1 MGLQAVLESTKF
13 KKVMVYIYGWGA
25 TVVLVGAM
33 FKIMHWPG
41 AGPMLVVGLSVEAL
55 IFFLAGLEPYH
66 PEIDWTRVYPELIVH
81 EGEEKVEHAKAPKT
95 LAKKGTPA
103 VDKLEESLQSA
114 GLQPDVFARLSE
126 GLKNLTATSAKIGDI
141 TEAVAATSDY
151 TKNLKSASSSVATLS
166 DTYQKSSQGI
176 AASTDSYKQAV
187 DSLNF
192 SVDGLTDAYGKS
204 SPKVSEAG
212 SNFVAAYNKLSQAMN
227 IDFTGLAEGNK
238 NYTLGLASLNKNLSA
253 LNAIFEL
260 QLQEADLEK
269 MMTDLQGSVEQSA
282 KYNQEITKLGRQLE
296 ALNTVY
302 GNMLAAMNVHVK

>member
-1 MGLQAVLESTKF
+1 MGITSFVESTGY
-13 KKVMVYIYGWGA
+13 KKVLVYVYGWGA
-25 TVVLVGAM
+25 TVVLIGAM

-55 IFFLAGLEPYH
+55 IFFLSGLEPYH
-66 PEIDWTRVYPELIVH
+66 PEIDWTRVYPELVVH
-81 EGEEKVEHAKAPKT
+81 EGEADAHAAKAPKKDE
-95 LAKKGTPA
+95 KKGTPA
-103 VDKLEESLQSA
+103 VDKLEQSLQDA
-114 GLQPDVFARLSE
+114 GLKPDVFQRLGE
-126 GLKNLTATSAKIGDI
+126 GLKNLTAASTKISDL
-141 TEAVAATSDY
+141 TDAHAATSEY
-151 TKNLKSASSSVATLS
+151 TKNLKSASSSVANLA
-166 DTYQKSSQGI
+166 DTYKKTSDEIKVSSG
-176 AASTDSYKQAV
+176 SYKQAV

-192 SVDGLTDAYGKS
+192 SVDGLTDSYGKLA
-204 SPKVSEAG
+204 PKVTEANT
-212 SNFVAAYNKLSQAMN
+212 SFLAAYNKLTQSLN
-227 IDFTGLAEGNK
+227 IDFAGLSDGNK
-238 NYTLGLASLNKNLSA
+238 NYTAGLATLNKNLSA

>member
-1 MGLQAVLESTKF
+1 MGLQAIIESTKF

-25 TVVLVGAM
+25 TVVLIGAM

-41 AGPMLVVGLSVEAL
+41 AGPMLVVGLSTEAV

-81 EGEEKVEHAKAPKT
+81 EGEEDAHSKTPKKVE
-95 LAKKGTPA
+95 KKGTPA
-103 VDKLEESLQSA
+103 VDKLEESLQAA
-114 GLQPDVFARLSE
+114 GMNADVFQRLGE
-126 GLKNLTATSAKIGDI
+126 GLKNLTTASSKITDL
-141 TEAVAATSDY
+141 TDAHAATSEY
-151 TKNLKSASSSVATLS
+151 TKNLKTASSSVAVLA
-166 DTYQKSSQGI
+166 DTYKKTSDEIKASSG
-176 AASTDSYKQAV
+176 SYKQAV

-192 SVDGLTDAYGKS
+192 SVDGLTDSYGKLA
-204 SPKVSEAG
+204 PKVTEAN
-212 SNFVAAYNKLSQAMN
+212 SSFLAAYNKLTQSLN
-227 IDFTGLAEGNK
+227 IDFAGLSDGNK
-238 NYTLGLASLNKNLSA
+238 NYTAGLATLNKNLSA

-269 MMTDLQGSVEQSA
+269 MMSDLQGSVEQSA

>member
-25 TVVLVGAM
+25 TVVLIGAM

-81 EGEEKVEHAKAPKT
+81 EGEEDGHAKAPKKVE
-95 LAKKGTPA
+95 KKGTPA
-103 VDKLEESLQSA
+103 VDKFEESLQSA
-114 GLQPDVFARLSE
+114 GLKPDVFQKLSD
-126 GLKNLTATSAKIGDI
+126 GLKNLTTASAKIGDI
-141 TEAVAATSDY
+141 TEAVSVTSDY
-151 TKNLKSASSSVATLS
+151 TKNLKSASTSVATLT
-166 DTYQKSSQGI
+166 DTFQKSSQGI
-176 AASTDSYKQAV
+176 AASSDSYKQSV
-187 DSLNF
+187 ESLNF
-192 SVDGLTDAYGKS
+192 SVDGLNDAYGKS
-204 SPKVSEAG
+204 AVKVSEAG
-212 SNFVAAYNKLSQAMN
+212 ANFVASYNKLSQAMN

-238 NYTLGLASLNKNLSA
+238 NYTQGLTSLNKNLSA

-269 MMTDLQGSVEQSA
+269 MMSDLQGSVEQSA
-282 KYNQEITKLGRQLE
+282 KYNKEITKLGRQLE

-302 GNMLAAMNVHVK
+302 GNMLAAMNVQVK

>member
-13 KKVMVYIYGWGA
+13 KKVMVYVYGWGA

-81 EGEEKVEHAKAPKT
+81 EGEETSHAKAPKK
-95 LAKKGTPA
+95 AEKKGTPA
-103 VDKLEESLQSA
+103 IDKFEESLQSA
-114 GLQPDVFARLSE
+114 GLQPEVFQRLSE
-126 GLKNLTATSAKIGDI
+126 GLKNLTTTSAKIGDI
-141 TEAVAATSDY
+141 SDAVAATSDY
-151 TKNLKSASSSVATLS
+151 TKNIKTASSSVATLA
-166 DTYQKSSQGI
+166 DTYQKSSAGI
-176 AASTDSYKQAV
+176 AASSDSYKQAV
-187 DSLNF
+187 ESLNF
-192 SVDGLTDAYGKS
+192 SVDGLNDAYGKS
-204 SPKVSEAG
+204 SVKVSEAG
-212 SNFVAAYNKLSQAMN
+212 SNFVTAYNKLSQAMN
-227 IDFTGLAEGNK
+227 IDFSGLAEGNK
-238 NYTLGLASLNKNLSA
+238 NYTTGLASLNKNLSA

-282 KYNQEITKLGRQLE
+282 KYNKEITKLGRQLE

-302 GNMLAAMNVHVK
+302 GNMLAAMNVQVK